1 MAEFFA
7 RLVPKK
13 STQPGEVP
21 NPDLDLIVGE
31 IAVNTADGKI
41 FTKHTDGSLKEISGS
56 GGGGGIGGDSILRRS
71 ADFWGNQKKAT
82 DTPGDVVGLGAFCER
97 TDINGL
103 TLSEFSADGS
113 RWMVD
118 EPYGDGDSISVWVN
132 DIENVFTISGAP
144 VRVVD
149 QFLTFT
155 FAEDTTALNNLI
167 NGSETLQIGLTTAPP
182 VNGDVLVWSEECQC
196 WLALDKNALPYPVK
210 SVAGKT
216 GDVLLTL
223 EDVQSAD
230 DWIVG
235 GEWGGGMPAYSG
247 LADLRGYLWS
257 FYGYGSGQGGTSC
270 LDPNYTEC
278 ETYAQNFGNVL
289 QYLPKDEGG
298 KFDGFQFTDTNNQY
312 LYPGSH
318 RGLIGANCDI
328 VLPFAIGWPR
338 LYFNSSKGCWSGDY
352 SEFDFAFEAADNTK
366 IWCIRTRKR
375 STYSNDM
382 FFGLDFNNLTKAPT
396 TGSWPNPSGF
406 FTWNNGQIFWQGVIG
421 GNGGTLDWQRD
432 AAMKNVDHI
441 RVTHAMSRNSYGTC
455 GTGIRLAIMDAAEP

>member
-21 NPDLDLIVGE
+21 NPDLDLVVGE

-149 QFLTFT
+149 QFCTFT

-235 GEWGGGMPAYSG
+235 GEWGGGMPVIG
-247 LADLRGYLWS
+247 LLTGVRGRLWS
-257 FYGYGSGQGGTSC
+257 FYGYGQSQGGTNGN
-270 LDPNYTEC
+270 DPNNVDGEFYD
-278 ETYAQNFGNVL
+278 ARFGEML
-289 QYLPKDEGG
+289 PYLPLNADG
-298 KFDGFQFTDTNNQY
+298 KFPGYMFTDTNNKW
-312 LYPGSH
+312 LYPLGSN
-318 RGLIGANCDI
+318 GPVCDF
-328 VLPFAIGWPR
+328 VLPFDTGWPR
-338 LYFNSSKGCWSGDY
+338 LYLGSGKGCWSGDY
-352 SEFDFAFEAADNTK
+352 SDFDFAFEREDNS
-366 IWCIRTRKR
+366 IVFVIRTRKK
-375 STYSNDM
+375 STYSNNM
-382 FFGLDFNNLTKAPT
+382 FYGYGFDNLTQAAT
-396 TGSWPNPSGF
+396 AGSWPNAYGH
-406 FTWNNGQIFWQGVIG
+406 FTWSTTQLFWTPTGATNCINAWQNNAV
-421 GNGGTLDWQRD
+421 
-432 AAMKNVDHI
+432 AMDEVDHI
-441 RVTHAMSRNSYGTC
+441 RVTYARSVNSYNTC
-455 GTGIRLAIMDAAEP
+455 GTGIFLEVQDAPES